1 MTNNIIG
8 RNNKG
13 GQSRPEVADKP
24 TLSPRDWRVDCTD
37 GRSGGATD
45 GRSGGARRYDPFGT
59 FPRPATLSTG

>member
-1 MTNNIIG
+1 MTNNTIG

-24 TLSPRDWRVDCTD
+24 TLLHRDWRVDC
-37 GRSGGATD
+37 TD